1 MDQLAYISARGMR
14 EIMLQQAVNS
24 HNLANAS
31 TPGFRASLMQA
42 ETNYVVG
49 EGFDTRAFSS
59 VSKIDVDLTPGPM
72 QATGH
77 DLDVAISGEGWMAI
91 LGPNGG
97 EALTRRGDLRI
108 DEAGQLINGAGQQVL
123 GDAGPITL
131 PPYQSLSIG
140 SDGTV
145 SFVPVGEQ
153 PNAVAVLD
161 RIKLVNPA
169 VESLEKS
176 EEGLIVSNGGLP
188 SDPDAN
194 VLLVTGSLEGSNVS
208 TVSAMVGMI
217 ELARQF
223 ESEVNMLE
231 SAEEIDSDSIRLM
244 RVE

>member
-24 HNLANAS
+24 QNLANAS

-42 ETNYVVG
+42 ESNYVIG
-49 EGFDTRAFSS
+49 QGFDTRAFSS
-59 VSKIDVDLTPGPM
+59 VSKIDVDLTPGPIK
-72 QATGH
+72 ATGH
-77 DLDVAISGEGWMAI
+77 DLDVAITGEGWIAI

-97 EALTRRGDLRI
+97 EALTRRGDLRV
-108 DEAGQLINGAGQQVL
+108 DEAGQLINGAGQQIM

-140 SDGTV
+140 GDGTV
-145 SFVPVGEQ
+145 SIVPLGEQ

-161 RIKLVNPA
+161 RIKLVNPP

-176 EEGLIVSNGGLP
+176 EEGLIVSNGGLA

-194 VLLVTGSLEGSNVS
+194 VSLVTGSLEGSNVS
-208 TVSAMVGMI
+208 AVSAMVEMI

>member
-14 EIMLQQAVNS
+14 EIMLQQSVNS

-31 TPGFRASLMQA
+31 TPGFRASLVQA
-42 ETNYVVG
+42 ESNYIVG
-49 EGFDTRAFSS
+49 QGFDTRAFSS
-59 VSKIDVDLTPGPM
+59 ASEIDVDLTPGPIK
-72 QATGH
+72 ATGH
-77 DLDVAISGEGWMAI
+77 DLDVAISGEGGIAI

-97 EALTRRGDLRI
+97 EALTRRGDLRV
-108 DEAGQLINGAGQQVL
+108 DEVGQLINGAGQQVM

-161 RIKLVNPA
+161 RIKLVTPP

-188 SDPDAN
+188 SDPDAG

-208 TVSAMVGMI
+208 TVSAMVEMI

>member
-161 RIKLVNPA
+161 RIKLVNPP

-208 TVSAMVGMI
+208 TVSAMVEMI

>member
-14 EIMLQQAVNS
+14 EIMLQQEVNI

-42 ETNYVVG
+42 ESNYVVG

-77 DLDVAISGEGWMAI
+77 DLDVAISGEGWIAI

-97 EALTRRGDLRI
+97 EALTRRGDLRV
-108 DEAGQLINGAGQQVL
+108 DEVGQLINGAGQQVM

-161 RIKLVNPA
+161 RIKLVNPP

-188 SDPDAN
+188 SDPDAG

-208 TVSAMVGMI
+208 TVSAMVEMI

>member
-1 MDQLAYISARGMR
+1 MDQLAYRPARGMR

-42 ETNYVVG
+42 ESNYVIG
-49 EGFDTRAFSS
+49 QGFDTRAFSS
-59 VSKIDVDLTPGPM
+59 VSKIDVDLTPGPIK
-72 QATGH
+72 ATGH
-77 DLDVAISGEGWMAI
+77 DLDVAITGEGWIAI

-97 EALTRRGDLRI
+97 EALTRRGDLRV
-108 DEAGQLINGAGQQVL
+108 DEAGQLINGAGQQVM

-140 SDGTV
+140 GDGTV
-145 SFVPVGEQ
+145 SIVPLGEQ
-153 PNAVAVLD
+153 PNAVAILD
-161 RIKLVNPA
+161 RIKLVNPP

-176 EEGLIVSNGGLP
+176 EEGLIVANGGLET
-188 SDPDAN
+188 DPDAN
-194 VLLVTGSLEGSNVS
+194 VSLVTGSLEGSNVS
-208 TVSAMVGMI
+208 AVSAMVEMI